1 MDKST
6 NATQHRQVS
15 IAILIDSHGRF
26 LLQQRDDIPGI
37 IHPGKIGLFGGHRE
51 GVETY
56 LQCVVREIH
65 EEIGY
70 FIQPD
75 RFEHFASYD
84 EVGDHGTDVH
94 GEIFAA
100 NNIPVEELLV
110 TEGLLLVVEPED
122 VPAIE
127 ANFSPSARFAI
138 KRFFDESRS
147 STNKGSDERSS

>member
-1 MDKST
+1 MDTNT
-6 NATQHRQVS
+6 NAAQHRQIS

-37 IHPGKIGLFGGHRE
+37 VHPGKIGLFGGHRE
-51 GVETY
+51 GEETY

-70 FIQPD
+70 FVQRD
-75 RFEHFASYD
+75 CFKHFASYD
-84 EVGDHGTDVH
+84 EVGDHYGDVH
-94 GEIFAA
+94 GEIFVA

-110 TEGLLLVVEPED
+110 TEGLLLMVEPED

-127 ANFSPSARFAI
+127 AKFSPSARFAI
-138 KRFFDESRS
+138 GRFLMSRGS
-147 STNKGSDERSS
+147 STDHRIG

>member
-1 MDKST
+1 MDT
-6 NATQHRQVS
+6 NATQHRQVG

-37 IHPGKIGLFGGHRE
+37 VHPGKIGLFGGHRE
-51 GVETY
+51 GEETY
-56 LQCVVREIH
+56 LQCVAREIH

-70 FIQPD
+70 FVQPD

-84 EVGDHGTDVH
+84 EVGDHGAGVH
-94 GEIFAA
+94 GEIFVA

-122 VPAIE
+122 IPDIE
-127 ANFSPSARFAI
+127 PKFSPSARFAI
-138 KRFFDESRS
+138 RRFFDEPRF
-147 STNKGSDERSS
+147 STNKGSDERFV